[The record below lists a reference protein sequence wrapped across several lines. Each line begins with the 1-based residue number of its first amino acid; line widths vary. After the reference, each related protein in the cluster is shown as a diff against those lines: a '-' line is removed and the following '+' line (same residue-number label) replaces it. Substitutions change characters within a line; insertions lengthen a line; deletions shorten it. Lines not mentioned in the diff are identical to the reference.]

1 MTLTAATVSP
11 AAPAPVESEVSLA
24 RLYVLRAMYLLLVI
38 GGAIVFLP
46 QLIGH
51 EPTARGV
58 IPSMLGGVW
67 VLACFGASL
76 PAADAS
82 AASLRAG
89 VEDNLADRL
98 RATATDGGLEH
109 GGIHRGFHGDCVG
122 PPASHPDYPMGICL
136 PALSEEAGGTLALG
150 TEPRTGHPS
159 PGDCFGAFQ
168 FQQHFFAFDSPAV
181 SSMSPSLR
189 TTR

>member
-51 EPTARGV
+51 EPTARGI

-67 VLACFGASL
+67 VLACFGLRYPLQML
-76 PAADAS
+76 PMLLFELVWKTIWLIDYG
-82 AASLRAG
+82 LPQRMAG
-89 VEDNLADRL
+89 VNTAQFTEDFKA
-98 RATATDGGLEH
+98 
-109 GGIHRGFHGDCVG
+109 I
-122 PPASHPDYPMGICL
+122 
-136 PALSEEAGGTLALG
+136 ALG
-150 TEPRTGHPS
+150 PLLLIPIIPWGYVFRHYLKR
-159 PGDCFGAFQ
+159 PGVRW
-168 FQQHFFAFDSPAV
+168 H
-181 SSMSPSLR
+181 
-189 TTR
+189 